1 MAKDLQIPK
10 DFQENQSPNINSPL
24 PNGCKTPKS
33 PSSRIPKAVN
43 CPGAPKKPKR
53 ANRSFYKRRLRFEII
68 VVVPREETDSFFRN
82 AENANNGC
90 NKIMKRRR
98 TM

>member
-1 MAKDLQIPK
+1 MA
-10 DFQENQSPNINSPL
+10 QENQLPNNSSL

-33 PSSRIPKAVN
+33 PSCRIPKAVN
-43 CPGAPKKPKR
+43 CPGAPKKLKR
-53 ANRSFYKRRLRFEII
+53 ANRSLYKRRLRFEI
-68 VVVPREETDSFFRN
+68 VVMVSGEEIDSFFKSV
-82 AENANNGC
+82 ENANNSC

>member
-1 MAKDLQIPK
+1 MA
-10 DFQENQSPNINSPL
+10 QENQSPNNSPL

-33 PSSRIPKAVN
+33 PSCRIPKPDH

-53 ANRSFYKRRLRFEII
+53 ANRSLYKRRLRFEM
-68 VVVPREETDSFFRN
+68 VVLVSGEEIDSFFRS
-82 AENANNGC
+82 AENANDGC
-90 NKIMKRRR
+90 NKTMKRRR